1 MFFPLYLKFNSYI
14 LIMKKIILL
23 VLVTLS
29 LASFTTPDGAA
40 FNIVGRWKGSDKKSV
55 GFIVFQADGYAYFE
69 VQGQKMGGKDFVE
82 NGKRASMT
90 YKFKEMG
97 KMMHIDIVV
106 KIVGEKNSHSLLG
119 IAEKIDANSFKMQLG
134 YNNVRPK
141 TFDKNE
147 TAIFTRVK

>member
-1 MFFPLYLKFNSYI
+1 MR
-14 LIMKKIILL
+14 KIILL
-23 VLVTLS
+23 LLVSLS
-29 LASFTTPDGAA
+29 LTSFDTVDNTQ
-40 FNIVGRWKGSDKKSV
+40 FNIVGRWKGSDVKTIGYV
-55 GFIVFQADGYAYFE
+55 VFQADGYAYFE

-119 IAEKIDANSFKMQLG
+119 IAEKIDSNSFKMQLG
-134 YNNVRPK
+134 YNNVRPT
-141 TFDKNE
+141 TFNKNE

>member
-1 MFFPLYLKFNSYI
+1 
-14 LIMKKIILL
+14 MKKIILL
-23 VLVTLS
+23 LLVTLS
-29 LASFTTPDGAA
+29 LTSFDTVDNTQ
-40 FNIVGRWKGSDKKSV
+40 FNIVGRWKGSDVKTIGYV
-55 GFIVFQADGYAYFE
+55 VFQADGYAYFE

-119 IAEKIDANSFKMQLG
+119 IVEKIDANSFKMQLG
-134 YNNVRPK
+134 YNNVRPT
-141 TFDKNE
+141 TFNKNE

>member
-1 MFFPLYLKFNSYI
+1 
-14 LIMKKIILL
+14 MKKIILL
-23 VLVTLS
+23 LLVTLS
-29 LASFTTPDGAA
+29 LTSFDTVDNTQ
-40 FNIVGRWKGSDKKSV
+40 FNIVGRWKGSDVKTIGYV
-55 GFIVFQADGYAYFE
+55 VFQADGYAYFE

-119 IAEKIDANSFKMQLG
+119 IAEKIDSNSFKMQLD
-134 YNNVRPK
+134 YNNVRPT
-141 TFDKNE
+141 TFNKNE